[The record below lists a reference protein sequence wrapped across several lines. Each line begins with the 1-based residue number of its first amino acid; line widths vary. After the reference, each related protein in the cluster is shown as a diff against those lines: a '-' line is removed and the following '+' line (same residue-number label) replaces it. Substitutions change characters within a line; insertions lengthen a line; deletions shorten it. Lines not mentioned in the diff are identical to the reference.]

1 MRRRRLL
8 AAVGVGSL
16 GGLAGCTGEGLVDGG
31 ATDSGSESDSGSEAG
46 SESGSE
52 SGSDADST
60 PDWPSGSYADY
71 DTTTVEVQTAD
82 GDRLGT
88 VNAAIAD
95 TGDKRYLGLSDAS
108 TLPEDAG
115 MLFVFSAEREDV
127 TFVMREMDFGIDIVY
142 ADAEGRITRIHN
154 APEPGPNENGS
165 EQRYPGSGRYV
176 LEVPYKWTDRNSV
189 AVGDVLAFER

>member
-8 AAVGVGSL
+8 AAIGVGSL
-16 GGLAGCTGEGLVDGG
+16 GGLAGCTGGGLVDGG
-31 ATDSGSESDSGSEAG
+31 ATPE
-46 SESGSE
+46 
-52 SGSDADST
+52 
-60 PDWPSGSYADY
+60 WPSGSYADY

-82 GDRLGT
+82 GNRLGT

-115 MLFVFSAEREDV
+115 MLFVFSAERAGV

-142 ADAEGRITRIHN
+142 ADAEGTITRIHN
-154 APEPGPNENGS
+154 APEPGPNEDGS

-176 LEVPYKWTDRNSV
+176 LEVPYKWTDRNGV
-189 AVGDVLAFER
+189 AVGDTLAFER